1 MRDTGFF
8 SCVTAA
14 QSPVNK
20 LSFLSTLPGG
30 PVNVMYP
37 LAQRILGK
45 GVSDSVLVCELQ
57 KVCSRKQVF
66 LALFFRYTRVL

>member
-1 MRDTGFF
+1 MRDTGLL
-8 SCVTAA
+8 SCVTAV

-37 LAQRILGK
+37 LFLK
-45 GVSDSVLVCELQ
+45 GFWVRECQSVLVCKL
-57 KVCSRKQVF
+57 
-66 LALFFRYTRVL
+66 

>member
-1 MRDTGFF
+1 MRDTGLF

-20 LSFLSTLPGG
+20 LSFLSTLPSG

-37 LAQRILGK
+37 LLRK
-45 GVSDSVLVCELQ
+45 GFWVREYQTVFWFASC
-57 KVCSRKQVF
+57 KKCSRKQVF
-66 LALFFRYTRVL
+66 LA

>member
-1 MRDTGFF
+1 MDSSLMCVTGLL

-30 PVNVMYP
+30 PVNVMYS
-37 LAQRILGK
+37 LFRN
-45 GVSDSVLVCELQ
+45 LQ
-57 KVCSRKQVF
+57 KSV
-66 LALFFRYTRVL
+66 